1 MNESLKT
8 KAMFILYRT
17 AFAWARKSYRIGLL
31 TTHKNGDFG
40 AIFCNGAKLRCH
52 TLVRYEQLFGPHRK

>member
-8 KAMFILYRT
+8 KAMFVLYRT
-17 AFAWARKSYRIGLL
+17 AFAWTRKSYRIGLL

-40 AIFCNGAKLRCH
+40 AISVTEQSFVA
-52 TLVRYEQLFGPHRK
+52 TL

>member
-17 AFAWARKSYRIGLL
+17 AFAWARKSYRIGLF

-40 AIFCNGAKLRCH
+40 AISVTEQSFGA
-52 TLVRYEQLFGPHRK
+52 TL

>member
-40 AIFCNGAKLRCH
+40 AISIMEQSFGAAL
-52 TLVRYEQLFGPHRK
+52 

>member
-8 KAMFILYRT
+8 KAILILYRI
-17 AFAWARKSYRIGLL
+17 AFAWARKSYRIGLS

-40 AIFCNGAKLRCH
+40 AIPVMEQSFGA
-52 TLVRYEQLFGPHRK
+52 TL